1 MRTLNLVC
9 QIRHRTLLA
18 TSLIFPLR
26 ASTDPKLESTS
37 CTAAPSVCGLCGWS
51 LSLYWIIFIPG
62 HAFRPRIG
70 RISRLSI
77 RRQPN
82 KDEARGYPKSLIE
95 KTLSEV
101 SFAARQ
107 STLKKQTKKTK
118 GKILPFVTAYH
129 PGVKNL
135 KQILMQE
142 WNLIQNQPLLKT
154 IYKTPPIISYKR
166 GKSLKDILV
175 RAKL

>member
-1 MRTLNLVC
+1 MCNFKT
-9 QIRHRTLLA
+9 
-18 TSLIFPLR
+18 
-26 ASTDPKLESTS
+26 
-37 CTAAPSVCGLCGWS
+37 
-51 LSLYWIIFIPG
+51 
-62 HAFRPRIG
+62 
-70 RISRLSI
+70 RL
-77 RRQPN
+77 
-82 KDEARGYPKSLIE
+82 EARGYPKSLIE

-101 SFAARQ
+101 SFAVQ

>member
-1 MRTLNLVC
+1 MLKVGNSIYSKDTCTNDEGVGESFGLD
-9 QIRHRTLLA
+9 ISSALA
-18 TSLIFPLR
+18 R
-26 ASTDPKLESTS
+26 ASSSFSNWKRLKSSNSWCKITFPNMIWHHADQWF
-37 CTAAPSVCGLCGWS
+37 TALHLQQRQG
-51 LSLYWIIFIPG
+51 
-62 HAFRPRIG
+62 
-70 RISRLSI
+70 SRH
-77 RRQPN
+77 
-82 KDEARGYPKSLIE
+82 
-95 KTLSEV
+95 
-101 SFAARQ
+101 
-107 STLKKQTKKTK
+107 LKNQTKKTK